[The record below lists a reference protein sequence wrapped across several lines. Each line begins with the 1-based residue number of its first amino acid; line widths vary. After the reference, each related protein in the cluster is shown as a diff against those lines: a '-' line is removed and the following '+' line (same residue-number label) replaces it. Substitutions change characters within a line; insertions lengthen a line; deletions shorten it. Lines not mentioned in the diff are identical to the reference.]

1 MRIAYFDCFAGVA
14 GDMIV
19 GALLDAGLALAD
31 LERELAKLDVGGYRV
46 EARKTEKNGISGT
59 KFEVVTEEANVSRSA
74 AEIVR
79 IVEDSALD
87 EDVKRASVAILQT
100 LARVEAKIHNAS
112 IDEIHLHE
120 VGGLDAIVDVVSSV
134 AGLKLLGIDEVR
146 ASSIHVGTGFVE
158 CAHGTI
164 PVPAPATLALLEGVP
179 VMSRGIE
186 SELATPTGVAIIRTL
201 AAGGGGLLWGGKLPD
216 GSELITESAGEP
228 WAGGFGPMPA
238 MRVETTG
245 YGAGSRDLPIP
256 NLLRVT
262 IGQAD
267 SAYEADEVVLIET
280 NIDDMSPEV
289 IGYVCELLLSRGA
302 LDVYTTSVFMK
313 KNRPGTLLSVLARPA
328 EENAVVATL
337 FEETTTLGV
346 RIGRLRRQKL
356 ARETVEVDTRFG
368 SATVK
373 VSRRD
378 GRIANVAPEYES
390 VRKIALQRGVPLKDV
405 YDEVTRTA
413 KDALDDNGGGMQSQ
427 LDTEDA
433 EA

>member
-1 MRIAYFDCFAGVA
+1 AGVA

-31 LERELAKLDVGGYRV
+31 LKRELSKLDVGGYSV
-46 EARKTEKNGISGT
+46 EVRKTERNGISGT

-79 IVEDSALD
+79 IVEDSRLD

-100 LARVEAKIHNAS
+100 LARVEARIHNANV
-112 IDEIHLHE
+112 DEIHLHE

-134 AGLKLLGIDEVR
+134 AGLKLLGVDEVR

-158 CAHGTI
+158 CRHGTI

-179 VMSRGIE
+179 VVSRGIDA
-186 SELATPTGVAIIRTL
+186 ELATPTGVAIIRTL
-201 AAGGGGLLWGGKLPD
+201 AAGG
-216 GSELITESAGEP
+216 T
-228 WAGGFGPMPA
+228 GFGPMPA

-267 SAYEADEVVLIET
+267 SAYEADEVMLIET

-289 IGYVCELLLSRGA
+289 IGYVCELLLSQGA
-302 LDVYTTSVFMK
+302 LDVYTTPVFMK

-328 EENAVVATL
+328 EEDAVVATL
-337 FEETTTLGV
+337 FRETTTLGV
-346 RIGRLRRQKL
+346 RIGMLRRQKL
-356 ARETVEVDTRFG
+356 ERETVEIDTRFG
-368 SATVK
+368 PVVVK
-373 VSRRD
+373 VSRHD
-378 GRIANVAPEYES
+378 GRIANAAPEYES
-390 VRKIALQRGVPLKDV
+390 VRKIALLRGIPLKDV
-405 YDEVTRTA
+405 YDEVTRA
-413 KDALDDNGGGMQSQ
+413 ARDALDDNGDGGRSQ
-427 LDTEDA
+427 LPPEGA
-433 EA
+433 EV

>member
-19 GALLDAGLALAD
+19 GALLDAGLKLPD
-31 LERELAKLDVGGYRV
+31 LERELAKLGIDGFTV
-46 EARKTEKNGISGT
+46 AATKTERNGISGT
-59 KFEVVTEEANVSRSA
+59 KFDVVTEEENVSRSA

-79 IVEDSALD
+79 IVEDSSLD
-87 EDVKRASVAILQT
+87 EDVKRTSAAILLT
-100 LARVEAKIHNAS
+100 LAGVEARIHNAS
-112 IDEIHLHE
+112 VDTIHLHE

-134 AGLKLLGIDEVR
+134 AGLKLLGVDEVR
-146 ASSIHVGTGFVE
+146 ASRIHVGTGFVE

-179 VMSRGIE
+179 VVSRGIE
-186 SELATPTGVAIIRTL
+186 AELATPTGVAIVRTL
-201 AAGGGGLLWGGKLPD
+201 AAGGGELLEDTELGTGNGGRLR
-216 GSELITESAGEP
+216 I
-228 WAGGFGPMPA
+228 GGFGPMPA

-267 SAYEADEVVLIET
+267 SVYEADEVTLIET
-280 NIDDMSPEV
+280 NIDDMSPEI
-289 IGYVCELLLSRGA
+289 IGYVCELLLSQGA

-328 EENAVVATL
+328 EENSVVATL
-337 FEETTTLGV
+337 FKETTTLGV
-346 RIGRLRRQKL
+346 RMGRLRRQKL

-378 GRIANVAPEYES
+378 GLIANVAPEYES
-390 VRKIALQRGVPLKDV
+390 VRKIAVQRGIPLRDV
-405 YDEVTRTA
+405 YDEVTRAA
-413 KDALDDNGGGMQSQ
+413 KDALDDDGGDGQSR
-427 LDTEDA
+427 LSTEDA

>member
-19 GALLDAGLALAD
+19 GALLDAGLKLPD
-31 LERELAKLDVGGYRV
+31 LERELAKLGIDGFTV
-46 EARKTEKNGISGT
+46 AATKTERNGISGT
-59 KFEVVTEEANVSRSA
+59 KFQVVTEEENVSRSA

-79 IVEDSALD
+79 IVEDSSLD
-87 EDVKRASVAILQT
+87 EDVKRTSAAILLT
-100 LARVEAKIHNAS
+100 LAGVEARIHNAS
-112 IDEIHLHE
+112 VDTIHLHE
-120 VGGLDAIVDVVSSV
+120 VGGLDAIVDVVSAV
-134 AGLKLLGIDEVR
+134 AGLKLLGVDAVR
-146 ASSIHVGTGFVE
+146 SSAIHVGTGFVE

-179 VMSRGIE
+179 VVSRGIE
-186 SELATPTGVAIIRTL
+186 AELATPTGVAIVRTL
-201 AAGGGGLLWGGKLPD
+201 AAGGGELLEDTELGTGNGGRLR
-216 GSELITESAGEP
+216 I
-228 WAGGFGPMPA
+228 GGFGPMPA

-267 SAYEADEVVLIET
+267 SVYEADEVTLIET
-280 NIDDMSPEV
+280 NIDDMSPEI
-289 IGYVCELLLSRGA
+289 IGYVCELLLSQGA

-328 EENAVVATL
+328 EENSVVATL
-337 FEETTTLGV
+337 FKETTTLGV
-346 RIGRLRRQKL
+346 RMGRLRRQKL

-373 VSRRD
+373 VSRRH
-378 GRIANVAPEYES
+378 GLIANVAPEYES
-390 VRKIALQRGVPLKDV
+390 VRKIAVQRGIPLRDV
-405 YDEVTRTA
+405 YDEVTRAA
-413 KDALDDNGGGMQSQ
+413 KDALDDDGGDGQRRLS
-427 LDTEDA
+427 TEDA

>member
-31 LERELAKLDVGGYRV
+31 LTRELAKLDVGGYRV
-46 EARKTEKNGISGT
+46 EARKTERNGISGT

-79 IVEDSALD
+79 IVEDSVLD

-100 LARVEAKIHNAS
+100 LARVEARIHNAS
-112 IDEIHLHE
+112 VDAIHLHE

-134 AGLKLLGIDEVR
+134 AGLKLLGVDEVR

-158 CAHGTI
+158 CRHGTI

-179 VMSRGIE
+179 VVSRGIDA
-186 SELATPTGVAIIRTL
+186 ELATPTGVAVIRTL
-201 AAGGGGLLWGGKLPD
+201 AAGAG
-216 GSELITESAGEP
+216 ELITGNGGEP
-228 WAGGFGPMPA
+228 RAGGFGPMPA

-267 SAYEADEVVLIET
+267 SAYEADEVMLIET

-289 IGYVCELLLSRGA
+289 IGYVCELLLSQGA
-302 LDVYTTSVFMK
+302 LDVYTTPVFMK
-313 KNRPGTLLSVLARPA
+313 KNRPGTLLSVLARPV
-328 EENAVVATL
+328 EEDAVVATL
-337 FEETTTLGV
+337 FKETTTLGV

-356 ARETVEVDTRFG
+356 ERETVEIDTRFG
-368 SATVK
+368 PVVVK
-373 VSRRD
+373 VSRHD
-378 GRIANVAPEYES
+378 GRIANAAPEYES
-390 VRKIALQRGVPLKDV
+390 VREIALLRGIPLKDV
-405 YDEVTRTA
+405 YDEVTRA
-413 KDALDDNGGGMQSQ
+413 ARDALDDNGDRGRGQPPP
-427 LDTEDA
+427 EGA
-433 EA
+433 EAGAR

>member
-19 GALLDAGLALAD
+19 GALLNAGLELAD
-31 LERELAKLDVGGYRV
+31 LERELAKLDVGGYKV

-59 KFEVVTEEANVSRSA
+59 KFEVVTEETNASRSA

-79 IVEDSALD
+79 IVEDSSLD
-87 EDVKRASVAILQT
+87 EDVKRASVAILLT

-112 IDEIHLHE
+112 VETIHLHE
-120 VGGLDAIVDVVSSV
+120 VGGLDAIVDVVSAV
-134 AGLKLLGIDEVR
+134 AGLKLLGVDEVR

-179 VMSRGIE
+179 VVSRGIE
-186 SELATPTGVAIIRTL
+186 AELATPTGVAIVRTL
-201 AAGGGGLLWGGKLPD
+201 AAGGGEPITEGTAE
-216 GSELITESAGEP
+216 SITESAAEP
-228 WAGGFGPMPA
+228 RAGGFGPMPA

-289 IGYVCELLLSRGA
+289 IGYVCELLLSQGA

-313 KNRPGTLLSVLARPA
+313 KNRPGTLLSVLARPV
-328 EENAVVATL
+328 EEGAVVATL
-337 FEETTTLGV
+337 FRETTTLGV
-346 RIGRLRRQKL
+346 RVGMLRRQKL
-356 ARETVEVDTRFG
+356 ERETVEIDTRFG
-368 SATVK
+368 PVVVK
-373 VSRRD
+373 VSRHD
-378 GRIANVAPEYES
+378 GRIANAAPEYES
-390 VRKIALQRGVPLKDV
+390 VREIALLRGIPLKDV
-405 YDEVTRTA
+405 YDEVARA
-413 KDALDDNGGGMQSQ
+413 ARDALDDKGDRSQ
-427 LDTEDA
+427 PSSEGADA
-433 EA
+433 

>member
-19 GALLDAGLALAD
+19 GALLDAGLKLPD
-31 LERELAKLDVGGYRV
+31 LERELAKLGIDGFTV
-46 EARKTEKNGISGT
+46 AATKTERNGISGT
-59 KFEVVTEEANVSRSA
+59 KFEVVTEEENVSRSA

-79 IVEDSALD
+79 IVEDSSLD
-87 EDVKRASVAILQT
+87 EDVKRTSAAILLT
-100 LARVEAKIHNAS
+100 LAGVEARIHNAS
-112 IDEIHLHE
+112 VDTIHLHE
-120 VGGLDAIVDVVSSV
+120 VGGLDAIVDVVSAV
-134 AGLKLLGIDEVR
+134 AGLKLLGVDEVR
-146 ASSIHVGTGFVE
+146 ASAIHVGTGFVE

-179 VMSRGIE
+179 VVSRGIE
-186 SELATPTGVAIIRTL
+186 AELATPTGVAIVRTL
-201 AAGGGGLLWGGKLPD
+201 TAGGGELLEDTELGTGNGGHLR
-216 GSELITESAGEP
+216 T
-228 WAGGFGPMPA
+228 GGFGPMPA

-267 SAYEADEVVLIET
+267 SVYEADEVTLIET
-280 NIDDMSPEV
+280 NIDDMSPEI
-289 IGYVCELLLSRGA
+289 IGYVCELLLSQGA

-328 EENAVVATL
+328 EENSVVATL
-337 FEETTTLGV
+337 FKETTTLGV
-346 RIGRLRRQKL
+346 RMGRLRRQKL

-378 GRIANVAPEYES
+378 GLIANVAPEYES
-390 VRKIALQRGVPLKDV
+390 VRKIAIRERVPLRDV
-405 YDEVTRTA
+405 YDEVTRAA
-413 KDALDDNGGGMQSQ
+413 KDALDDDGGDGQSR
-427 LDTEDA
+427 LSTEDA

>member
-1 MRIAYFDCFAGVA
+1 MKIAYFDCFAGVA

-19 GALLDAGLALAD
+19 GALLDAGLALPD
-31 LERELAKLDVGGYRV
+31 LERELAKLGVGSYRV

-59 KFEVVTEEANVSRSA
+59 KFEVVTEEENVSRSA

-79 IVEDSALD
+79 IVEDSVLD
-87 EDVKRASVAILQT
+87 EDVKRTSAAILQT
-100 LARVEAKIHNAS
+100 LAGVEARIHNAS
-112 IDEIHLHE
+112 IDTIHLHE

-134 AGLKLLGIDEVR
+134 AGLKLLGVDTVR
-146 ASSIHVGTGFVE
+146 SSTIHVGTGFLE
-158 CAHGTI
+158 CAHGTL

-179 VMSRGIE
+179 VVSRGIE
-186 SELATPTGVAIIRTL
+186 AELATPTGVAIVRTL
-201 AAGGGGLLWGGKLPD
+201 AAGGGEP
-216 GSELITESAGEP
+216 ITESAAEP
-228 WAGGFGPMPA
+228 RAGGFGPMPA

-267 SAYEADEVVLIET
+267 SAYEADEVTLIET
-280 NIDDMSPEV
+280 NIDDMSPEI

-302 LDVYTTSVFMK
+302 LDAYTTSVFMK
-313 KNRPGTLLSVLARPA
+313 KNRPGILLSVIARPA
-328 EENAVVATL
+328 EENAVVSTL
-337 FEETTTLGV
+337 FAETTTLGV

-356 ARETVEVDTRFG
+356 ARETIEVDTRFG

-390 VRKIALQRGVPLKDV
+390 VREIALQRGAPLKDV
-405 YDEVTRTA
+405 YDEVTRIA
-413 KDALDDNGGGMQSQ
+413 KDALDDDGGGQSP
-427 LDTEDA
+427 LPAEDA

>member
-1 MRIAYFDCFAGVA
+1 MKIAYFHCFAGVA

-19 GALLDAGLALAD
+19 GALLDAGLELAD

-59 KFEVVTEEANVSRSA
+59 KFEVVTDEADVSRSA

-79 IVEDSALD
+79 IVEDSVLD

-179 VMSRGIE
+179 VVSRGIE

-201 AAGGGGLLWGGKLPD
+201 AAGAGALL
-216 GSELITESAGEP
+216 TESTAEP
-228 WAGGFGPMPA
+228 GAGGFGPMPA

-289 IGYVCELLLSRGA
+289 IGYVCELLLSQGA
-302 LDVYTTSVFMK
+302 LDVYTTPVFMK
-313 KNRPGTLLSVLARPA
+313 KNRPGTLLSVLARPVQ
-328 EENAVVATL
+328 EDAVVATL
-337 FEETTTLGV
+337 FRETTTLGV

-356 ARETVEVDTRFG
+356 ERETVEIDTRFG
-368 SATVK
+368 PVVVK
-373 VSRRD
+373 VSRHD
-378 GRIANVAPEYES
+378 GRIANAAPEYES
-390 VRKIALQRGVPLKDV
+390 VREIALERGVPLKDV
-405 YDEVTRTA
+405 YDEVARA
-413 KDALDDNGGGMQSQ
+413 ARDALDDKGGLGQ
-427 LDTEDA
+427 LPPEGE

>member
-31 LERELAKLDVGGYRV
+31 LKRELSKLDVGGYSV
-46 EARKTEKNGISGT
+46 EVRKTERNGISGT

-79 IVEDSALD
+79 IVEDSRLD

-100 LARVEAKIHNAS
+100 LARVEARIHNANV
-112 IDEIHLHE
+112 DEIHLHE

-134 AGLKLLGIDEVR
+134 AGLKLLGVDEVR

-158 CAHGTI
+158 CRHGTI

-179 VMSRGIE
+179 VVSRGIDA
-186 SELATPTGVAIIRTL
+186 ELATPTGVAIIRTL
-201 AAGGGGLLWGGKLPD
+201 AAGG
-216 GSELITESAGEP
+216 T
-228 WAGGFGPMPA
+228 GFGPMPA

-267 SAYEADEVVLIET
+267 SAYEADEVMLIET

-289 IGYVCELLLSRGA
+289 IGYVCELLLSQGA
-302 LDVYTTSVFMK
+302 LDVYTTPVFMK

-328 EENAVVATL
+328 EEDAVVATL
-337 FEETTTLGV
+337 FRETTTLGV
-346 RIGRLRRQKL
+346 RIGMLRRQKL
-356 ARETVEVDTRFG
+356 ERETVEIDTRFG
-368 SATVK
+368 PVVVK
-373 VSRRD
+373 VSRHD
-378 GRIANVAPEYES
+378 GRIANAAPEYES
-390 VRKIALQRGVPLKDV
+390 VRKIALLRGIPLKDV
-405 YDEVTRTA
+405 YDEVTRA
-413 KDALDDNGGGMQSQ
+413 ARDALDDNGDGGRSQ
-427 LDTEDA
+427 LPPEGA
-433 EA
+433 EV

>member
-1 MRIAYFDCFAGVA
+1 MKIAYFDCFAGVA

-19 GALLDAGLALAD
+19 GALLDAGLALPD
-31 LERELAKLDVGGYRV
+31 LECELAKLGVAGYRV

-59 KFEVVTEEANVSRSA
+59 KFDVVTEEENVSRSA
-74 AEIVR
+74 AEIIR
-79 IVEDSALD
+79 IVEDSVLD
-87 EDVKRASVAILQT
+87 EDVKRTSAAILLT
-100 LARVEAKIHNAS
+100 LAGAEARIHNVS
-112 IDEIHLHE
+112 IDTIHLHE

-134 AGLKLLGIDEVR
+134 AGLKLLGVDAVR
-146 ASSIHVGTGFVE
+146 SSTIHVGTGFLE
-158 CAHGTI
+158 CAHGTL

-179 VMSRGIE
+179 VVSRGIE
-186 SELATPTGVAIIRTL
+186 AELATPTGVAIVRTL
-201 AAGGGGLLWGGKLPD
+201 AGGGG
-216 GSELITESAGEP
+216 ERIAESAAEP
-228 WAGGFGPMPA
+228 RAGGFGPMPA
-238 MRVETTG
+238 MHVETTG
-245 YGAGSRDLPIP
+245 YGAGGRDLPIP

-267 SAYEADEVVLIET
+267 SAYEADEVTLIET
-280 NIDDMSPEV
+280 NIDDMSPEI

-328 EENAVVATL
+328 DENAVVATL

-356 ARETVEVDTRFG
+356 ARETIEVDTRFG
-368 SATVK
+368 SATIK

-378 GRIANVAPEYES
+378 GQIANVAPEYES
-390 VRKIALQRGVPLKDV
+390 VREIALQRGVPLKDV

-413 KDALDDNGGGMQSQ
+413 KDALDHDGGGRSP
-427 LDTEDA
+427 LPAEDA

>member
-1 MRIAYFDCFAGVA
+1 MKVAYFNCFAGVA

-19 GALLDAGLALAD
+19 GALLDAGLALPD

-46 EARKTEKNGISGT
+46 EARKTVRNGISGT
-59 KFEVVTEEANVSRSA
+59 KFEVVTEEENVSRSA
-74 AEIVR
+74 AEIVG
-79 IVEDSALD
+79 IVEDSSLD
-87 EDVKRASVAILQT
+87 EDVKRTSAAILLT
-100 LARVEAKIHNAS
+100 LAGVEARIHNAS
-112 IDEIHLHE
+112 VDTIHLHE
-120 VGGLDAIVDVVSSV
+120 VGGLDAIVDVVASV
-134 AGLKLLGIDEVR
+134 AGLKLLGVDTVR
-146 ASSIHVGTGFVE
+146 SSTIHVGTGFLE
-158 CAHGTI
+158 CAHGTL

-179 VMSRGIE
+179 VVSRGIE
-186 SELATPTGVAIIRTL
+186 AELATPTGVAIVRTL
-201 AAGGGGLLWGGKLPD
+201 AAGGRELL
-216 GSELITESAGEP
+216 GSGAEP
-228 WAGGFGPMPA
+228 RIGGFGPMPA
-238 MRVETTG
+238 MHVETTG

-267 SAYEADEVVLIET
+267 GAYEADEVTLIET
-280 NIDDMSPEV
+280 NIDDMSPEI

-313 KNRPGTLLSVLARPA
+313 KNRPGTLLSVIARPA

-356 ARETVEVDTRFG
+356 ARETIEVDTRFG

-378 GRIANVAPEYES
+378 GLIANVAPEYES
-390 VRKIALQRGVPLKDV
+390 VRKIALQRSVPLRDV
-405 YDEVTRTA
+405 YDEVTRAA
-413 KDALDDNGGGMQSQ
+413 KDALDDNGGRSQ
-427 LDTEDA
+427 LPTEDA

>member
-19 GALLDAGLALAD
+19 GALLDAGLKLPD
-31 LERELAKLDVGGYRV
+31 LERELAKLGIDGFTV
-46 EARKTEKNGISGT
+46 AATKTERNGISGT
-59 KFEVVTEEANVSRSA
+59 KFEVVTEEENVSRSA

-79 IVEDSALD
+79 IVEDSSLD
-87 EDVKRASVAILQT
+87 EDVKRTSAAILLT
-100 LARVEAKIHNAS
+100 LAGVEARIHNAS
-112 IDEIHLHE
+112 VDTIHLHE

-134 AGLKLLGIDEVR
+134 AGLKLLGVDEVR
-146 ASSIHVGTGFVE
+146 ASRIHVGTGFVE

-179 VMSRGIE
+179 VVSRGIE
-186 SELATPTGVAIIRTL
+186 AELATPTGVAIVRTL
-201 AAGGGGLLWGGKLPD
+201 AAGGGELLEDTELGTGNGGRLR
-216 GSELITESAGEP
+216 I
-228 WAGGFGPMPA
+228 GGFGPMPA

-267 SAYEADEVVLIET
+267 SVYEADEVTLIET
-280 NIDDMSPEV
+280 NIDDMSPEI
-289 IGYVCELLLSRGA
+289 IGYVCELLLSQGA

-328 EENAVVATL
+328 EENSVVATL
-337 FEETTTLGV
+337 FKETTTLGV
-346 RIGRLRRQKL
+346 RMGRLRRQKL

-373 VSRRD
+373 VSRRH
-378 GRIANVAPEYES
+378 GLIANVAPEYES
-390 VRKIALQRGVPLKDV
+390 VRKIAVQRGIPLRDV
-405 YDEVTRTA
+405 YDEVTRAA
-413 KDALDDNGGGMQSQ
+413 KDALDDDGGDGQSR
-427 LDTEDA
+427 LSTEDA

>member
-19 GALLDAGLALAD
+19 GALLDAGLALPD

-59 KFEVVTEEANVSRSA
+59 KFDVVTEEEGVSRSA

-79 IVEDSALD
+79 IVEDSSLD
-87 EDVKRASVAILQT
+87 EDVKRASAEILLA
-100 LARVEAKIHNAS
+100 LARVEARIHNAS
-112 IDEIHLHE
+112 VDTIHLHE

-134 AGLKLLGIDEVR
+134 AGLKLMGVDEVR
-146 ASSIHVGTGFVE
+146 SSKIHVGTGFLE
-158 CAHGTI
+158 CAHGTL

-179 VMSRGIE
+179 VVSRGIE
-186 SELATPTGVAIIRTL
+186 SELATPTGVAIVRTL
-201 AAGGGGLLWGGKLPD
+201 AAGGGEPVT
-216 GSELITESAGEP
+216 GSAAGP
-228 WAGGFGPMPA
+228 RAGRFGPMPA
-238 MRVETTG
+238 MRIESTG

-267 SAYEADEVVLIET
+267 SGYEADEVVLIET

-289 IGYVCELLLSRGA
+289 IGYVCELLLSQGV
-302 LDVYTTSVFMK
+302 LDVYTTPVFMK

-328 EENAVVATL
+328 EEDAVVATL
-337 FEETTTLGV
+337 FKETTTLGV
-346 RIGRLRRQKL
+346 RVGALRRQKL
-356 ARETVEVDTRFG
+356 ERETVEVDTRFG
-368 SATVK
+368 PVVVK
-373 VSRRD
+373 MSMHE
-378 GRIANVAPEYES
+378 GRIANAAPEYES
-390 VRKIALQRGVPLKDV
+390 VRKIALERGIPLKDV
-405 YDEVTRTA
+405 YDEVARVA
-413 KDALDDNGGGMQSQ
+413 RAALDRSGNGDRSE
-427 LDTEDA
+427 LPTEGA

>member
-31 LERELAKLDVGGYRV
+31 LERELAKLHVGGYRV
-46 EARKTEKNGISGT
+46 EARKTERNGISGT
-59 KFEVVTEEANVSRSA
+59 KFEVVTEEADVSRSA

-79 IVEDSALD
+79 IVEDSVLD
-87 EDVKRASVAILQT
+87 EDVKRTSVAILQT
-100 LARVEAKIHNAS
+100 LARVEARIHNANV
-112 IDEIHLHE
+112 DTIHLHE

-134 AGLKLLGIDEVR
+134 AGLKLLGVDEVR
-146 ASSIHVGTGFVE
+146 ASRIHVGTGFVE
-158 CAHGTI
+158 CRHGTI

-179 VMSRGIE
+179 VVSRGIDA
-186 SELATPTGVAIIRTL
+186 ELATPTGVAIIRTL
-201 AAGGGGLLWGGKLPD
+201 AAGGG
-216 GSELITESAGEP
+216 ELVTESAAAP
-228 WAGGFGPMPA
+228 RATGFGPMPA

-289 IGYVCELLLSRGA
+289 IGYVCELLLSQGA
-302 LDVYTTSVFMK
+302 LDVYTTPVFMK
-313 KNRPGTLLSVLARPA
+313 KNRPGTLLSVLARPV
-328 EENAVVATL
+328 EEDALVATL
-337 FEETTTLGV
+337 FKETTTLGV
-346 RIGRLRRQKL
+346 RIGMLRRQKL
-356 ARETVEVDTRFG
+356 ERETVEIDTRFG
-368 SATVK
+368 PVVVK
-373 VSRRD
+373 VSRHD
-378 GRIANVAPEYES
+378 GRIANAAPEYES
-390 VRKIALQRGVPLKDV
+390 VREIALLRGIPLKDV
-405 YDEVTRTA
+405 YDEVTRVA
-413 KDALDDNGGGMQSQ
+413 RDALDDNGDGGRSQ
-427 LDTEDA
+427 LPPEGA